1 MTTNVEP
8 KKAAEQWFQE
18 GLAASKLGDSRTCLE
33 SYKKAIEVDPDHF
46 LAQFNLGIRY
56 GKLPMNIEAA
66 RHFREALRLK
76 PESPMVHY
84 SLAVVCNLIG
94 ETDNA
99 FQHYN
104 EAIRLNPEFAKAH
117 SNLAMLSYSL
127 KRGKE
132 TIHRACARNVR
143 RIDRWSSRGD
153 FLGGRKRVFSRRDFS
168 VHPDRRRRKCKCHF

>member
-1 MTTNVEP
+1 MTTNTEP
-8 KKAAEQWFQE
+8 KKSAEQWFQE
-18 GLAASKLGDSRTCLE
+18 GLAASKLGDPRTCLE
-33 SYKKAIEVDPDHF
+33 SYKKAIEIDPDHF

-94 ETDNA
+94 ETDDA

-104 EAIRLNPEFAKAH
+104 EAIRLNPEFA
-117 SNLAMLSYSL
+117 
-127 KRGKE
+127 
-132 TIHRACARNVR
+132 
-143 RIDRWSSRGD
+143 
-153 FLGGRKRVFSRRDFS
+153 
-168 VHPDRRRRKCKCHF
+168 